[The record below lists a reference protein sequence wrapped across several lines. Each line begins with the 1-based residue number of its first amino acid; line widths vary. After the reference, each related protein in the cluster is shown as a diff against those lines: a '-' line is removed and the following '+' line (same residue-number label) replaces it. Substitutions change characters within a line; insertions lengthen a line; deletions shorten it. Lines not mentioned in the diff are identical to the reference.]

1 MAQEGG
7 EEYVCRASRYFF
19 GVMLGWDHVNFGL
32 AKLWCVALMVAI
44 VVEEATEGGLVVA
57 ESEERAFGRPKT
69 GEAMEK
75 CVSFGDAAVEAEV
88 PLLLFFELDLLRAF
102 GKEMDSEEPREECV
116 SLGGRLEEAL
126 VFTAGC
132 RGAYVMSSLVLI
144 LLIVGS
150 WFMAT
155 AAI

>member
-1 MAQEGG
+1 MN
-7 EEYVCRASRYFF
+7 YF
-19 GVMLGWDHVNFGL
+19 L
-32 AKLWCVALMVAI
+32 AKLWCVASVVLI
-44 VVEEATEGGLVVA
+44 VVEEAKEGGLVAA
-57 ESEERAFGRPKT
+57 ESEERALVRPKT
-69 GEAMEK
+69 GEALKE

-88 PLLLFFELDLLRAF
+88 PLLLFLDLDLLRAF
-102 GKEMDSEEPREECV
+102 GREMESEGPREECV

-126 VFTAGC
+126 VFAAGC

-150 WFMAT
+150 WFLAT